1 MCLQCRKRQSILW
14 RSHDE
19 NQKVLCNYCGSKD
32 LQRIMSRFAAPK
44 SEDDRLE
51 SMADPGRWSGLDESN
66 GASVAKF
73 VKKFGG
79 ELGDEVSKAEIEQMA
94 DEAAQEA
101 ESGAEPGAGNGGEGR
116 PDNGG

>member
-1 MCLQCRKRQSILW
+1 VSILW

-19 NQKVLCNYCGSKD
+19 NLELLCSYCGSKD

-44 SEDDRLE
+44 SEEGRLE
-51 SMADPGRWSGLDESN
+51 SMADPGRWSGLDESD

-79 ELGDEVSKAEIEQMA
+79 ELGEEVSKEEIEQMA

-101 ESGAEPGAGNGGEGR
+101 ESGADPDAGDEGGGR
-116 PDNGG
+116 PDNGV